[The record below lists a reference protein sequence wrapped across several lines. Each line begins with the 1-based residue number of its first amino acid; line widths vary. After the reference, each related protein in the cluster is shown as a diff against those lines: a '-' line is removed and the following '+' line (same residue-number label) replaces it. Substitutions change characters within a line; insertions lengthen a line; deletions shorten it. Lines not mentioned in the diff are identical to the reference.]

1 MVVTMTADAVPTE
14 AEKESLKGVFAST
27 LGVDLQKI
35 ENFQVTE
42 VTRRRQLLTITLEV
56 SFTVVD
62 AEEDDVASFEAAV
75 GDPAFTQAVQDD
87 AGITGVTVDAV
98 SGSEAER

>member
-14 AEKESLKGVFAST
+14 AEKETLKGVFAST

-62 AEEDDVASFEAAV
+62 ADEDDVASFEAAIE
-75 GDPAFTQAVQDD
+75 GAAFT
-87 AGITGVTVDAV
+87 GFTVDAV